1 MFPNRDIDIYTAAK
15 NTPEREKEFV
25 LSVKIK
31 KLYANCTTGNENI
44 TPNDR

>member
-1 MFPNRDIDIYTAAK
+1 MFPNRDIDIYTAAQ

-31 KLYANCTTGNENI
+31 KL
-44 TPNDR
+44 

>member
-15 NTPEREKEFV
+15 KTLGREKEFV

-31 KLYANCTTGNENI
+31 KL
-44 TPNDR
+44 

>member
-15 NTPEREKEFV
+15 RTPEREKEFV

-31 KLYANCTTGNENI
+31 K
-44 TPNDR
+44 P

>member
-15 NTPEREKEFV
+15 KTPERGKEFV

-31 KLYANCTTGNENI
+31 K
-44 TPNDR
+44 P

>member
-25 LSVKIK
+25 LSGLK
-31 KLYANCTTGNENI
+31 
-44 TPNDR
+44 

>member
-31 KLYANCTTGNENI
+31 KHLSLLY
-44 TPNDR
+44 RSH

>member
-31 KLYANCTTGNENI
+31 NCSAICTTDNENI
-44 TPNDR
+44 TTNDR

>member
-31 KLYANCTTGNENI
+31 NCSANCTTDSENI
-44 TPNDR
+44 TTNDR